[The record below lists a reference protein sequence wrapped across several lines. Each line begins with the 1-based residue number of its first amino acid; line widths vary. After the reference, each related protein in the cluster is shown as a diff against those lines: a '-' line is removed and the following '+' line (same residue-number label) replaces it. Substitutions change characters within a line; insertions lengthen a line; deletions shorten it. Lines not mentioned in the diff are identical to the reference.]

1 MYNKFFICLLFQVC
15 DPSAFKREMG
25 KFASKFLGYDQH
37 DSQEFLQYALEGLHS
52 ELNRVKKDKKGKKD
66 AEDEI
71 NNNNQE
77 VCAILLI

>member
-1 MYNKFFICLLFQVC
+1 MC

-52 ELNRVKKDKKGKKD
+52 ELNRVKKDKKGKKE

-71 NNNNQE
+71 NNNSQE
-77 VCAILLI
+77 VCARAFLLD

>member
-1 MYNKFFICLLFQVC
+1 MC

-52 ELNRVKKDKKGKKD
+52 ELNRVKKDEKKKGNAQ

-71 NNNNQE
+71 NNNNGSSQE
-77 VCAILLI
+77 VGMCIL